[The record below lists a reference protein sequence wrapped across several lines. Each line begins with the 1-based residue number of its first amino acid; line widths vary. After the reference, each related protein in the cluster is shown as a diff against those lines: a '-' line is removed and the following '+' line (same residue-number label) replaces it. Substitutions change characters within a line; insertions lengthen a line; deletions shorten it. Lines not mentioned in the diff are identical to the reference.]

1 MRGKSPDFSIQRL
14 AIIMLCKR
22 VMRIVLCELGGP
34 MRLLKRY
41 LAALALAGFCF
52 ASAPAQEKLTTP
64 LIPREVLFGNP
75 EPANPPIS
83 PDGTHHGHLAPI
95 DGCLNSLFR
104 TLGET

>member
-41 LAALALAGFCF
+41 LAALALAGFCIAF
-52 ASAPAQEKLTTP
+52 APAQEKLTTP
-64 LIPREVLFGNP
+64 LISRAVLFGNARRA
-75 EPANPPIS
+75 EPHIS
-83 PDGTHHGHLAPI
+83 PDVTQLRDLAPV
-95 DGCLNSLFR
+95 DSVLNVS
-104 TLGET
+104 